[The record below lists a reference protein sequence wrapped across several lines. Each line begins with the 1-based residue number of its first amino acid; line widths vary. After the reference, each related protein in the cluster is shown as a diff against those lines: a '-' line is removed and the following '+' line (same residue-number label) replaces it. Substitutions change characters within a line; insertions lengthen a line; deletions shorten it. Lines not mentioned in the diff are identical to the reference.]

1 MKRGK
6 FFLLSILCL
15 ALALTAACTPGAEEQ
30 RGAQGD
36 GEANLRFL
44 HIWPEHSAA
53 MENIIRGIEA
63 QNEGLH
69 VDVDCVEWAEL
80 EHTLSTAYAS
90 DSMYDV
96 FFMFASQVGSMQKQ
110 GRLLQLDEYMDK
122 DWAGRFEDG
131 ALDEYRVDG
140 ELYGL
145 PYRGSGVV
153 VIYNRDLFKRMGW
166 RTPDSMEEFSALM
179 QLALA
184 EGYVPLSAAGKPDGF
199 ELDSLR
205 SIVTN
210 YISLDAGLLD
220 DPDRLT
226 DRKTDWQG
234 ELAAGAQTV
243 KNWANK
249 GYFGSNPLTVD
260 QAASMDRFLSGK
272 AAMLLCNTNELY
284 QLRTQST
291 YMPFELGSFLIPGI
305 KGGDT
310 LLFTGACYQDGFAVW
325 SETEQ
330 AEQAVALLKG
340 LTGPEAAAQWA
351 QDTLS
356 VMATKDVALEDELL
370 REFSGYFTIAGR
382 YCVVPDYALGDSNSL
397 KDQLFVDFMTSDM
410 TADTYEKNYETI
422 TRNAIAAAER

>member
-1 MKRGK
+1 M
-6 FFLLSILCL
+6 
-15 ALALTAACTPGAEEQ
+15 ALALTAACTPGAQEQ
-30 RGAQGD
+30 SGEQIDA
-36 GEANLRFL
+36 EANLRFL
-44 HIWPEHSAA
+44 HIWPEHNAT
-53 MENIIRGIEA
+53 MEAIVRGIEA

-69 VDVDCVEWAEL
+69 VDVDCVDWADL
-80 EHTLSTAYAS
+80 ERTLEAASAS

-96 FFMFASQVGSMQKQ
+96 FFVFANKVGSLKKQ
-110 GRLLQLDEYMDK
+110 GRLLQLDDDLDE
-122 DWAGRFEDG
+122 DWAERFVDG

-140 ELYGL
+140 ELCGI

-166 RTPDSMEEFSALM
+166 RPPDSMEELSALM
-179 QLALA
+179 QLALV
-184 EGYVPLSAAGKPDGF
+184 EGLVPLSAAGKPDGF

-260 QAASMDRFLSGK
+260 QAAAVDRFLSGK

-330 AEQAVALLKG
+330 AEQAVALLRG
-340 LTGPEAAAQWA
+340 LTGTEAATQWA
-351 QDTLS
+351 QDTMS
-356 VMATKDVALEDELL
+356 VMATKDAAPEDELL

-382 YCVVPDYALGDSNSL
+382 YCVVPDYALGDSASL
-397 KDQLFVDFMTSDM
+397 KSQLFVDFMTSDM